1 MRLEIVSAADFL
13 VHLLRLQTGQLSE
26 RQLEM
31 FKSSLTEVLRH
42 RYRDHWF
49 PDRPNRGSGYRC
61 IRINGKMDPVIAQA
75 GANVG
80 LLPTVLHSLFPSE
93 LTMWIDPSERRWV
106 GNAEFIERDTVFTKP
121 GAQERQEIEP
131 ERRELQDRFDRSG
144 EKRFS
149 GTGRADPFFL
159 LRVEINSRRKGLNPI
174 GKKRR
179 RGSTTRSGTLLRFL
193 GSGHGDVGQI
203 RETVSREEERTAAC
217 EMTNYCGVVEEEPQK
232 VVRGAAG
239 RGTADWAAVVRVG
252 GGRR

>member
-13 VHLLRLQTGQLSE
+13 VHLLRLQAGQLSE

-93 LTMWIDPSERRWV
+93 LTMWIDPSEVSYRIGENGSICV
-106 GNAEFIERDTVFTKP
+106 LYERT
-121 GAQERQEIEP
+121 EP
-131 ERRELQDRFDRSG
+131 EPDEMMSSQQQQQQQQQQPQHHHHQVQQHQQSPLAQPSLSQQQQQQQQQQFESCKDSLLL
-144 EKRFS
+144 EHTQFS
-149 GTGRADPFFL
+149 
-159 LRVEINSRRKGLNPI
+159 E
-174 GKKRR
+174 
-179 RGSTTRSGTLLRFL
+179 
-193 GSGHGDVGQI
+193 QI
-203 RETVSREEERTAAC
+203 AAFVSS
-217 EMTNYCGVVEEEPQK
+217 
-232 VVRGAAG
+232 
-239 RGTADWAAVVRVG
+239 
-252 GGRR
+252 

>member
-13 VHLLRLQTGQLSE
+13 VHLLRLQAGQLSE

-93 LTMWIDPSERRWV
+93 LTMWIDPSEVSYRIGENGSICV
-106 GNAEFIERDTVFTKP
+106 LYERT
-121 GAQERQEIEP
+121 EP
-131 ERRELQDRFDRSG
+131 EPEEIITSQQHQQQHQHQQHQHHHQVQHQQPSLVQQSPPPPQQQQQQQQFESCKDSLML
-144 EKRFS
+144 EHTQFS
-149 GTGRADPFFL
+149 
-159 LRVEINSRRKGLNPI
+159 E
-174 GKKRR
+174 
-179 RGSTTRSGTLLRFL
+179 
-193 GSGHGDVGQI
+193 QI
-203 RETVSREEERTAAC
+203 AAFVSS
-217 EMTNYCGVVEEEPQK
+217 
-232 VVRGAAG
+232 
-239 RGTADWAAVVRVG
+239 
-252 GGRR
+252 

>member
-13 VHLLRLQTGQLSE
+13 VHLLRLQAGQLSE

-93 LTMWIDPSERRWV
+93 LTMWIDPSEVSYR
-106 GNAEFIERDTVFTKP
+106 I
-121 GAQERQEIEP
+121 
-131 ERRELQDRFDRSG
+131 G
-144 EKRFS
+144 E
-149 GTGRADPFFL
+149 
-159 LRVEINSRRKGLNPI
+159 N
-174 GKKRR
+174 
-179 RGSTTRSGTLLRFL
+179 GSICVLY
-193 GSGHGDVGQI
+193 
-203 RETVSREEERTAAC
+203 ERTEPDPEEQQQHQHQHQHHYQHHHHQQQQQQQQQQQFESCKDSLLLEHSQFSEQIAAF
-217 EMTNYCGVVEEEPQK
+217 VSS
-232 VVRGAAG
+232 
-239 RGTADWAAVVRVG
+239 
-252 GGRR
+252 

>member
-13 VHLLRLQTGQLSE
+13 VHLLRLQAGQLSE

-93 LTMWIDPSERRWV
+93 LTMWIDPSEVSYR
-106 GNAEFIERDTVFTKP
+106 I
-121 GAQERQEIEP
+121 
-131 ERRELQDRFDRSG
+131 G
-144 EKRFS
+144 E
-149 GTGRADPFFL
+149 
-159 LRVEINSRRKGLNPI
+159 N
-174 GKKRR
+174 
-179 RGSTTRSGTLLRFL
+179 GSICVLY
-193 GSGHGDVGQI
+193 
-203 RETVSREEERTAAC
+203 ERTEVESTDEISQQQQHQHHQQQQLHQHPHHHTQPQHQQAPIMPPIQQQQQQQFESCKDSLMLEHTQFSEQIAA
-217 EMTNYCGVVEEEPQK
+217 YVSS
-232 VVRGAAG
+232 
-239 RGTADWAAVVRVG
+239 
-252 GGRR
+252 

>member
-13 VHLLRLQTGQLSE
+13 VHLLRLQAGQLSE

-93 LTMWIDPSERRWV
+93 LTMWIDPSEVSYRIGENGSICV
-106 GNAEFIERDTVFTKP
+106 LYERT
-121 GAQERQEIEP
+121 EP
-131 ERRELQDRFDRSG
+131 ENPEEMSSQQPPHHPQQPHHPHQPQHHHQSQQHQQAPTLPPPLQQQQQQQQPSPQQQQQFESCKDSLLL
-144 EKRFS
+144 EHPQFS
-149 GTGRADPFFL
+149 
-159 LRVEINSRRKGLNPI
+159 E
-174 GKKRR
+174 
-179 RGSTTRSGTLLRFL
+179 
-193 GSGHGDVGQI
+193 QI
-203 RETVSREEERTAAC
+203 AAYVSS
-217 EMTNYCGVVEEEPQK
+217 
-232 VVRGAAG
+232 
-239 RGTADWAAVVRVG
+239 
-252 GGRR
+252 

>member
-13 VHLLRLQTGQLSE
+13 VHLLRLQAGQLSGQLSE

-93 LTMWIDPSERRWV
+93 LTMWIDPSEVSYRIGENGSICV
-106 GNAEFIERDTVFTKP
+106 LYERT
-121 GAQERQEIEP
+121 EP
-131 ERRELQDRFDRSG
+131 ENPEEISQQQHHLQHQHHHPTQQQTSSTLPQQQQQQQFESCKDSLLL
-144 EKRFS
+144 EHTQFS
-149 GTGRADPFFL
+149 
-159 LRVEINSRRKGLNPI
+159 E
-174 GKKRR
+174 
-179 RGSTTRSGTLLRFL
+179 
-193 GSGHGDVGQI
+193 QI
-203 RETVSREEERTAAC
+203 AAFVSS
-217 EMTNYCGVVEEEPQK
+217 
-232 VVRGAAG
+232 
-239 RGTADWAAVVRVG
+239 
-252 GGRR
+252 